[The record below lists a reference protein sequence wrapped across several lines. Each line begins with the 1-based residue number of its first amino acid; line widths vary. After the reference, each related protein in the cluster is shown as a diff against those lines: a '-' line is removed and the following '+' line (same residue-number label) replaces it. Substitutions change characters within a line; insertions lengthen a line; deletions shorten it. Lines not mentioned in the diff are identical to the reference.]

1 MRSLLSLVLAISALG
16 AEPHRILV
24 DRFVPTGIILYS
36 SNADGTDENALLP
49 SQASGL
55 DYNPALSADGK
66 WVVFT
71 SERNGSAD
79 LYQVK
84 LDGSG
89 LERLT
94 DNLAYDDQAAFSPNG
109 REVAFVSSR
118 EGGHANLWTLD
129 VATHKVK
136 RLTKGVWGDFRPAYS
151 PDGKWIAFTSDR
163 KTPYQTAPGRWEQS
177 HLIDVYVMRP
187 DGSGLR
193 RLSKPG
199 GFCGSPKWSRDG
211 QKIAAYCMSGD
222 DTFYNRPAF
231 PSGKSRLVSIDV
243 ASGTM
248 TDIPAGPG
256 VVMSPVFVG
265 SDVGYVRKDLAAPG
279 VYYTSGKKGP
289 SGVVR
294 SASWTRDGSRVIY
307 ERIVSNDRINGR
319 KLWSREP
326 DFELRTS
333 SELPSFNAS
342 GDKYLSGQNVKGRW
356 ILNIVE
362 TATWKETLLYQ
373 TEGKSAMNG
382 HWSPAG
388 GDIVFAVGAFFNN
401 RSALKEAQLAMIKPD
416 GSGYRELTG
425 GANNNNFPSYSPD
438 GKQIVYRTTGPEGQ
452 GLRVMNLADGSVRTL
467 TGGYDNF
474 PEWSPRGDLIV
485 FTRMLEDG
493 NFEIFRVR
501 PDGTDVRRLTNSKGN
516 EGHGIWSPDGETIL
530 FLSARMGF
538 KDEAVNTDGQQP
550 QGELFVM
557 HNDGTQVRQLTD
569 NQWEDGTPAWQPEPK
584 KVTR

>member
-1 MRSLLSLVLAISALG
+1 M
-16 AEPHRILV
+16 
-24 DRFVPTGIILYS
+24 PTGIVLYS
-36 SNADGTDENALLP
+36 ANADGTDEKALLP
-49 SQASGL
+49 AQAGGL
-55 DYNPALSADGK
+55 DYNPALSADGG

-79 LYQVK
+79 LYRVK
-84 LDGSG
+84 IDGSG

-94 DNLAYDDQAAFSPNG
+94 DNPAYDDQAAFSPNG
-109 REVAFVSSR
+109 REIAFVSSR
-118 EGGHANLWTLD
+118 EGGRANLWTLD
-129 VATHKVK
+129 VATHKAK

-163 KTPYQTAPGRWEQS
+163 NTPYENAPGRWEQS

-187 DGSGLR
+187 DGSALR
-193 RLSKPG
+193 RLSKPA

-248 TDIPAGPG
+248 ADIPAGPG

-294 SASWTRDGSRVIY
+294 SASWSPDGSRMVY

-342 GDKYLSGQNVKGRW
+342 GDKYLSSQNVKGHW

-362 TATWKETLLYQ
+362 TATWKETVLYQ

-388 GDIVFAVGAFFNN
+388 DAIVFAVGAFFNS
-401 RSALKEAQLAMIKPD
+401 RSALRAAQLAMIKPD

-467 TGGYDNF
+467 TSGYDNF
-474 PEWSPRGDLIV
+474 PEWSPRGDLIL
-485 FTRMLEDG
+485 FTRMLDDG
-493 NFEIFRVR
+493 NFEIFTVR
-501 PDGTDVRRLTNSKGN
+501 QCGWKRGTWRRLTNSAGN

-530 FLSARMGF
+530 VLSARMGF
-538 KDEAVNTDGQQP
+538 KDEAIYLDAQQP

-557 HNDGTQVRQLTD
+557 KYDGTQVRQLTD

-584 KVTR
+584 AKTR